1 MVFHEGNTPGRK
13 KSGIGRKHK
22 KGKTYHTYQSSI
34 EAAGP
39 AGLGDPDPADPDP
52 AEPPPGKKSRP
63 DDNWRVARVVVS
75 RDKKVERIS
84 SKRDDLAK
92 NNVALTKTF
101 SQ

>member
-1 MVFHEGNTPGRK
+1 MFFHKGNTTARK

-52 AEPPPGKKSRP
+52 AEPPPGTKPQPDKKL
-63 DDNWRVARVVVS
+63 RVARAVAS
-75 RDKKVERIS
+75 REKKVFNHLGR
-84 SKRDDLAK
+84 
-92 NNVALTKTF
+92 
-101 SQ
+101 